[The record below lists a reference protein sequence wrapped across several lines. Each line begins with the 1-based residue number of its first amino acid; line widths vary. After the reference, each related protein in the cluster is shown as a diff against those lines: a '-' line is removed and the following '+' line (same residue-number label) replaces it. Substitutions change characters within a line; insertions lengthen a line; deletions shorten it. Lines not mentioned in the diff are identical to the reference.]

1 MIILKNSDVGSSE
14 RCISLRTSFRQVVIR
29 LRGIEKTACKV
40 EKMFE
45 SHDRLCKFEI
55 CFLRVGSVGSVN
67 DNGVTKLRKI
77 VSHGRVERDFALLD

>member
-1 MIILKNSDVGSSE
+1 MHLFKNILSSGCDQAQ
-14 RCISLRTSFRQVVIR
+14 RDR
-29 LRGIEKTACKV
+29 KTACKV

-45 SHDRLCKFEI
+45 SHNRLCKFEI

-77 VSHGRVERDFALLD
+77 A